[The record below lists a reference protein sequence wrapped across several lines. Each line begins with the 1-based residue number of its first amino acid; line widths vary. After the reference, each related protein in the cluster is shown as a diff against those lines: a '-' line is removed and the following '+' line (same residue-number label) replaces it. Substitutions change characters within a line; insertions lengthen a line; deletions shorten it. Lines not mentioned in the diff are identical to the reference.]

1 MAAAKKPS
9 PAAKSTPKKPS
20 TSPRTRSATG
30 SSSNAPSTMNSS
42 TKKSATTSGSGTEPG
57 NGPRSAVGSTGSTSA
72 SAAGHANAPSG
83 GHRIPGVGDL
93 LSLVGGVGPVMA
105 AGRAIENVVGLSTQ
119 FVELISTFNETLHE
133 LNTVARRV
141 NRLLDDIEAPI
152 RLIVPQVERGIDQ
165 ARATMKKV
173 DGVVAQ
179 VGSLPSDVARAVG
192 TLSDL
197 ASKLNPL
204 AQFAETAGGIF
215 GVRTPPK
222 G

>member
-30 SSSNAPSTMNSS
+30 SSSNAPSTKNSS

-57 NGPRSAVGSTGSTSA
+57 NEPRSAVGSTGSTSA

-93 LSLVGGVGPVMA
+93 LSLVGGAGPVMA

-215 GVRTPPK
+215 GIRPPSAY
-222 G
+222 

>member
-1 MAAAKKPS
+1 
-9 PAAKSTPKKPS
+9 
-20 TSPRTRSATG
+20 
-30 SSSNAPSTMNSS
+30 
-42 TKKSATTSGSGTEPG
+42 
-57 NGPRSAVGSTGSTSA
+57 
-72 SAAGHANAPSG
+72 
-83 GHRIPGVGDL
+83 VGDL
-93 LSLVGGVGPVMA
+93 LSLVGGAGPVMV

-119 FVELISTFNETLHE
+119 LVEMVTTFNDTLHE

-152 RLIVPQVERGIDQ
+152 RLIVPQVERGIEQ
-165 ARATMKKV
+165 ARSTLRRV

-192 TLSDL
+192 TLSEL

-215 GVRTPPK
+215 GIRPPSAS
-222 G
+222 

>member
-1 MAAAKKPS
+1 MAAAKS
-9 PAAKSTPKKPS
+9 SSTAAKKSSKKKVATKKVSTEPPKKSASSSKSASKGSASAGRTTPTTS
-20 TSPRTRSATG
+20 TDSATG
-30 SSSNAPSTMNSS
+30 GSSGGAS
-42 TKKSATTSGSGTEPG
+42 KKSAGSSNPTT
-57 NGPRSAVGSTGSTSA
+57 
-72 SAAGHANAPSG
+72 G

-93 LSLVGGVGPVMA
+93 LSLVGGVGPVMV
-105 AGRAIENVVGLSTQ
+105 AGRAIENVVSLSTQ
-119 FVELISTFNETLHE
+119 LVEMVTTFNETLRE

-152 RLIVPQVERGIDQ
+152 RLIVPQVERGVDQ
-165 ARATMKKV
+165 ARATLKRV

-192 TLSDL
+192 TLSEL

-215 GVRTPPK
+215 GIRPPSAS
-222 G
+222 

>member
-1 MAAAKKPS
+1 MAAKKSS
-9 PAAKSTPKKPS
+9 PAAKSSPKKQS
-20 TSPRTRSATG
+20 TSPRTRAATG
-30 SSSNAPSTMNSS
+30 SSSNAPSTKKSS
-42 TKKSATTSGSGTEPG
+42 TKESSTTNGSGTDPVDG
-57 NGPRSAVGSTGSTSA
+57 TRSAVGSTGSTSA
-72 SAAGHANAPSG
+72 SGAGHATPPSG

-93 LSLVGGVGPVMA
+93 LSLVGGAGPVMA

-215 GVRTPPK
+215 GIRPPSAS
-222 G
+222 